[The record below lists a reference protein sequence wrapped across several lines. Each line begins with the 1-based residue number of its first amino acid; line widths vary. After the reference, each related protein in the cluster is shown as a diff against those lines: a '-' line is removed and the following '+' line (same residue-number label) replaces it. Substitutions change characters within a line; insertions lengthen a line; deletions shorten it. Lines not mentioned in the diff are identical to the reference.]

1 MDFALFR
8 NDHSTVLPR
17 KEYRLQTQDL
27 TIGVDGGAMPS
38 FIARPDGE
46 EPRAA
51 VIVLQEIFGVNKEV
65 RRIAELFA
73 NAGYVALA
81 INYYHRTHPNLNEPY
96 TQEGLQAGFAAAG
109 NVGRATLRADVS
121 AAIAYLQGLPFVKS
135 GQIATVGVCFG
146 GSAAFVTATLP
157 GLAAAIPF
165 YGGSI
170 AGGFP
175 NGEPAGISDAKDIRV
190 PLLLFFGGK
199 DDYIDHAAV
208 ASIDKALADAG
219 KEYEIVTYPD
229 VGHAFF
235 RESSAALNQHEVE
248 DAWTKVQSFL
258 AQHLK

>member
-1 MDFALFR
+1 
-8 NDHSTVLPR
+8 V
-17 KEYRLQTQDL
+17 QTHDL
-27 TIGVDGGAMPS
+27 TITVDGGAMPS

-46 EPRAA
+46 EPKPA
-51 VIVLQEIFGVNKEV
+51 VIVLQEIFGVNTEV

-109 NVGRATLRADVS
+109 NVGRKTLRADVA
-121 AAIAYLQGLPFVKS
+121 AAIEYLEAQPYVKK
-135 GQIATVGVCFG
+135 GRIATVGFCFG
-146 GSAAFVTATLP
+146 GSVAFVTATLP

-170 AGGFP
+170 AAGFP
-175 NGEPAGISDAKDIRV
+175 NGEPAGIADAGDIRV

-199 DDYIDHAAV
+199 DEYIDHAAV
-208 ASIDKALADAG
+208 AKIDRALSDAG
-219 KEYEIVTYPD
+219 KEYEIVTYPN

-235 RESSAALNQHEVE
+235 RQSSDALNEHEVD
-248 DAWTKVQSFL
+248 DAWKKVQAFL
-258 AQHLK
+258 AQHLS